1 MISSCHIYSITCDCD
16 SGLILTC
23 DCDSGF
29 SIVAT
34 LILTCDCDSGFIL
47 TCDCDSGFFKYLSH
61 LAPIGEDKQ
70 TTKELFIKVKVI
82 RDNHCEV
89 NVNFSSWST
98 ELLKAI
104 FGHIQKAVYL
114 H

>member
-1 MISSCHIYSITCDCD
+1 MISSCHICSITCDCD

-70 TTKELFIKVKVI
+70 TTKELFIK
-82 RDNHCEV
+82 
-89 NVNFSSWST
+89 
-98 ELLKAI
+98 
-104 FGHIQKAVYL
+104 
-114 H
+114 

>member
-47 TCDCDSGFFKYLSH
+47 TCDCDPGFFKYFSQIFQKKFLKKMNDFQVILKKHVFQKSS
-61 LAPIGEDKQ
+61 LLMRIVCDV
-70 TTKELFIKVKVI
+70 IK
-82 RDNHCEV
+82 N
-89 NVNFSSWST
+89 
-98 ELLKAI
+98 ELLIK
-104 FGHIQKAVYL
+104 
-114 H
+114 